1 MKLLLKDFQLNA
13 VDQVV
18 RHLRRAAREA
28 IEGDLQAVALSAP
41 TGSGKTI
48 MATAA
53 IERLL
58 TGDDEAG
65 PHREATFLWITDQ
78 PELNEQT
85 RRKMLLGS
93 SVLDPSHLVVLDQT
107 FDAEL
112 LDMGNVYFLN
122 TQKLSRNASLVA
134 TGDRRGHTIWE
145 TITNTVAARLGGLF
159 VFIDEAHR
167 GMSENPRARNEATT
181 IIQKFIKGSP
191 GELPAVPLI
200 AGISATVE
208 RFQRLIEGTS
218 RTSRSVDVDPV
229 DVRESGLLKEVIVL
243 HHPTEDQPSDI
254 TLLRAAAQAWRAMG
268 EKWKGY
274 CAEQTIDRVS
284 PILVVQ
290 VEDGSGRSLSR
301 TDLAEAMTALDSE
314 IGPLPE
320 RALAHAFQEGAPRQF
335 GGRNIRYLAPSDIDA
350 DPDVQVVFFKTS
362 LNTGWDCPR
371 AEVMMSFRRAL
382 DATSI
387 AQLVGRMVRTPLAR
401 SVESDEELNSVPL
414 YLPHYDDAGLKRVID
429 ILTGA
434 DPAVIG
440 PVRFEKGENI
450 VSLHRADGS
459 EAAFATLSHIPSY
472 VIPKRGN
479 ASQVRRLMK
488 FARLLSNDALD
499 RDAPEKATAELVA
512 VLNAAYERLA
522 ETTMFR
528 RIIKE
533 RGTITVDAVSWRLG
547 EGMDTAVGT
556 FELTVSDENI
566 NDLFDAAGRMIGE
579 GLHKAWW
586 RARITDA
593 GVSPE
598 EAKLA
603 IFALASNTSVL
614 EEVQARAQAVTQDWL
629 KKRGS
634 GIRSLSEASRAMY
647 AEVQRLAAD
656 PEVVPFALPADTIEI
671 TRGTRQWPD
680 HLYATGS
687 GKAPLTL
694 NTWETQVIEAETARD
709 DVRFWLRNFDRK
721 RWSLTVPYDKGG
733 QWASMYPDFLLVRE
747 EDGGSLVVDL
757 LDPHTISLADAPA
770 KAAGLAKYAAKH
782 APEFGRIELIIVK
795 DGQLRR
801 LDLKDEVTRQ
811 RVAAVQVHSHLQQLF
826 DDAG

>member
-1 MKLLLKDFQLNA
+1 MRLLLKDFQVNA

-28 IEGDLQAVALSAP
+28 IEGDPQAVSLSAP

-53 IERLL
+53 IERLIA
-58 TGDDEAG
+58 GDDDAG
-65 PHREATFLWITDQ
+65 PNSDATFLWITDQ

-93 SVLDPSHLVVLDQT
+93 SLLDPTNLIVLDPT
-107 FDAEL
+107 FDAEM
-112 LDMGNVYFLN
+112 LDAGNVYFLN
-122 TQKLSRNASLVA
+122 TQKLGRNAGLVKP
-134 TGDRRGHTIWE
+134 GDRNFTIWE
-145 TITNTVAARLGGLF
+145 TISNTVSARPGSFF

-181 IIQKFIKGSP
+181 IIQKFIKGSQ
-191 GELPAVPLI
+191 GEMPAIPLI

-218 RTSRSVDVDPV
+218 RTSRSFDVDPV

-243 HHPTEDQPSDI
+243 YHPTEEQPSDI
-254 TLLRAAAQAWRAMG
+254 TLLRAAGRAWRQMG
-268 EKWKGY
+268 NRWKTY
-274 CAEQTIDRVS
+274 CTEQGIDLVA

-301 TDLAEAMTALDSE
+301 TDLAEAMAALDSE

-335 GGRNIRYLAPSDIDA
+335 GGRSVRYLSPSDIDA

-371 AEVMMSFRRAL
+371 AEAMMSFRRAL

-401 SVESDEELNSVPL
+401 SVEADEQLNSVPL
-414 YLPHYDDAGLKRVID
+414 YLPHYDEDGLKRVID

-434 DPAVIG
+434 DIG
-440 PVRFEKGENI
+440 PVRVERGENL
-450 VSLHRADGS
+450 VSLRRAEGS
-459 EAAFATLSHIPSY
+459 DTAFEAMAELPSY
-472 VIPKRGN
+472 VVPRRGTSN
-479 ASQVRRLMK
+479 QVRRLMK
-488 FARLLSNDALD
+488 LARLLSNDALD
-499 RDAPEKATAELVA
+499 RDAPERATAALVA
-512 VLNAAYERLA
+512 VLDSAYSRLV
-522 ETTMFR
+522 TTKTFKK
-528 RIIKE
+528 IVEEK
-533 RGTITVDAVSWRLG
+533 GSITVDAVTWRLG
-547 EGMDTAVGT
+547 EAMETAATT
-556 FELTVSDENI
+556 FELAISDENVD
-566 NDLFDAAGRMIGE
+566 DLFDVAGRMIGE

-586 RARITDA
+586 RARITEK
-593 GVSPE
+593 GVTPE
-598 EAKLA
+598 QAKLEV
-603 IFALASNTSVL
+603 FALASNGPVIAML
-614 EEVQARAQAVTQDWL
+614 QARAQALTQEWL
-629 KKRGS
+629 NNRAS
-634 GIRSLSEASRAMY
+634 AIRSLSEATRATY
-647 AEVQRLAAD
+647 AEVQRLATD
-656 PEVVPFALPADTIEI
+656 PEVVPLSFPSDSIEI
-671 TRGTRQWPD
+671 SRGTKQWAG
-680 HLYATGS
+680 HIYVNGS
-687 GKAPLTL
+687 AKAPLTL
-694 NTWETQVIEAETARD
+694 NTWESQVIDAEMERPD
-709 DVRFWLRNFDRK
+709 FRFWLRNFDRK
-721 RWSLTVPYDKGG
+721 TWSLTVPYEKDGR
-733 QWASMYPDFLLVRE
+733 WAPLYPDFLVIRE
-747 EDGGSLVVDL
+747 EEGGNLVVDL

-801 LDLKDEVTRQ
+801 LNLKDETIRD
-811 RVAAVQVHSHLQQLF
+811 RVAAVHAHAHLQHLF
-826 DDAG
+826 DGDA